1 MQCDDKLTV
10 LWLRTGTRDRLL
22 ETVVHATLLPLLL
35 TAQHPRALIQ
45 LTLQLLSEP
54 TRSSA
59 STCTPASASYL
70 PALPHLLHA
79 ALLAL
84 LAANLPL
91 RSTLTAA
98 MLGVD
103 VTGRVV
109 AFPSWPPQA
118 TLESLHVLA
127 FDGEGGMVLAE
138 GEGAFSEE
146 EWGEVV
152 RVAEGVC
159 GVEKEGEM
167 EEKEGTKERGLRAW
181 LRGVVEEEMSRAGR
195 WRGSL

>member
-1 MQCDDKLTV
+1 M
-10 LWLRTGTRDRLL
+10 
-22 ETVVHATLLPLLL
+22 HATLLPLLL
-35 TAQHPRALIQ
+35 TARHPRALIQ

-54 TRSSA
+54 AAATPTSSSA
-59 STCTPASASYL
+59 LAPSHSHSHL

-91 RSTLTAA
+91 RGTLTAA
-98 MLGVD
+98 LVGVD
-103 VTGRVV
+103 AAGRAV
-109 AFPSWPPQA
+109 AFPFSSSSSSSSASASPLPRAGW
-118 TLESLHVLA
+118 ESLHVVA

-146 EWGEVV
+146 EWLEVV

-159 GVEKEGEM
+159 GVGMVMEEM
-167 EEKEGTKERGLRAW
+167 EESGGPRQRGLRDW
-181 LRGVVEEEMSRAGR
+181 LRGVVEEDVTRAGR